1 MEVFVP
7 PAGPSTEGG
16 FTGAPLMSR
25 RFRGF
30 LPVVVDVET
39 GGFNCATDALLE
51 IAAVII
57 EFGPDGRL
65 RRGATHQCHVR
76 PFEGGKLEP
85 ASLAVNGIDPW
96 HPLRPALLEKDALG
110 RIFTEVRAAMKAQ
123 DCRRAVLV
131 GHNAA
136 FDLGFLNAA
145 VARAE
150 IKRNPFHPFS
160 CFDTATLAG
169 AAFGQTVLAKAA
181 QVCGVT
187 WDSNE
192 AHSAKYDAERTA
204 DIFCEVCNALD
215 AVWRKADV
223 RSQALWGAA
232 ADEAVASKD
241 NRETEIVIP
250 PAV

>member
-1 MEVFVP
+1 MP
-7 PAGPSTEGG
+7 PAES
-16 FTGAPLMSR
+16 GAFSGTPVMSR

-30 LPVVVDVET
+30 LPVVIDVET

-51 IAAVII
+51 IAAVMI

-65 RRGATHQCHVR
+65 QRRETHSYHVR
-76 PFEGGKLEP
+76 PFEGANLEA

-96 HPLRPALLEKDALG
+96 HPLRPALPEKDALG
-110 RIFTEVRAAMKAQ
+110 RIFTEVRNAMKVQ

-145 VARAE
+145 VTRAE

-181 QVCGVT
+181 QVCGLD
-187 WDSNE
+187 WDSSE

-215 AVWRKADV
+215 AVWRRADV
-223 RSQALWGAA
+223 RAQMLR
-232 ADEAVASKD
+232 DAVENENGGTPPS
-241 NRETEIVIP
+241 P
-250 PAV
+250 PAE

>member
-1 MEVFVP
+1 MEETLP
-7 PAGPSTEGG
+7 TTATATEAPAVE
-16 FTGAPLMSR
+16 APIMSR
-25 RFRGF
+25 RFRQF
-30 LPVVVDVET
+30 LPVVIDVET
-39 GGFNCATDALLE
+39 GGFNCSTDALLE
-51 IAAVII
+51 IAAVMI

-65 RRGATHQCHVR
+65 QRGLSHSYHVR
-76 PFEGGKLEP
+76 PFEGSNIEA
-85 ASLAVNGIDPW
+85 ASLAVNGIDPY
-96 HPLRPALLEKDALG
+96 HPLRPALPEKDALG
-110 RIFTEVRAAMKAQ
+110 RIFTEVRTAMKTQ

-181 QVCGVT
+181 QVCGIA
-187 WDSNE
+187 WDSSE
-192 AHSAKYDAERTA
+192 AHSARYDAERTA

-215 AVWRKADV
+215 GVWRRADS
-223 RSQALWGAA
+223 RAQSMWA
-232 ADEAVASKD
+232 
-241 NRETEIVIP
+241 REPEKVP
-250 PAV
+250 GEESGE